1 MRVLWH
7 NRYVM
12 KTIKLDISDDELL
25 EVSQAYRVLQRF
37 FDKII
42 SPNELY
48 QAEFLEGL
56 DEARAQVQN
65 EEYSEVKD
73 LADLIQ

>member
-1 MRVLWH
+1 MQ
-7 NRYVM
+7 
-12 KTIKLDISDDELL
+12 TIKLDISDDELL
-25 EVSQAYRVLQRF
+25 EVSHAYRVLQRF

-48 QAEFLEGL
+48 RTEFLEGL
-56 DEARAQVQN
+56 NDARTQVQN
-65 EEYSEVKD
+65 KEYSEVND